1 MRAMVLQRS
10 AAVTTSPLT
19 LQEVTLPIPRPGEVR
34 VQVHCCGVCHT
45 DLHIVEG
52 DLALPK
58 LPVIPGHQIVGIVD
72 AVGRDVRVIKE
83 GDRVGIPWLYSAD
96 GSCDYCRHGFENL
109 CDNGQFAGYHVDGGY
124 AEHAVVREDFAHPI
138 PKNFSDDNAAPL
150 LCAGV
155 IGYRSY
161 RLSGAHADSRLG
173 LYGFGASAHLV
184 LQLARHE
191 GCEAYVFTRSQA
203 HRDLAKK
210 LGAVWVGAAENAPPE
225 PLDASIIFAPAGS
238 LVPPALRVLRK
249 GGTLVLAGVTMSPIP
264 QMDYSL
270 LYEERQIRSVANS
283 TRQDVREFLELAA
296 DVPIRTEVQV
306 FDLEQANSALQALK
320 KSEVRAAAVLQTSRS

>member
-1 MRAMVLQRS
+1 
-10 AAVTTSPLT
+10 
-19 LQEVTLPIPRPGEVR
+19 
-34 VQVHCCGVCHT
+34 
-45 DLHIVEG
+45 
-52 DLALPK
+52 LPK

-96 GSCDYCRHGFENL
+96 GICGYCRHGFENL
-109 CDNGQFAGYHVDGGY
+109 CDNAQFTGYHVDGGY
-124 AEHAVVREDFAHPI
+124 GEHAVVREDFAHPI
-138 PKNFSDDNAAPL
+138 PKNFSDENAAPL

-210 LGAVWVGAAENAPPE
+210 LGAVWVGAAEDVPPQ
-225 PLDASIIFAPAGS
+225 PLDASIVFAPAGS
-238 LVPPALRVLRK
+238 LIPHALRALRK
-249 GGTLVLAGVTMSPIP
+249 GGILVLAGVTMSPIP

-270 LYEERQIRSVANS
+270 LYQERQIRTVANS
-283 TRQDVREFLELAA
+283 TRQDVRDFLELAA
-296 DVPIRTEVQV
+296 EAPLRTEVQV

-320 KSEVRAAAVLQTSRS
+320 KSEIKAAAVLQISRS

>member
-1 MRAMVLQRS
+1 MRAIVLERP
-10 AAVTTSPLT
+10 AEVTASPLN

-34 VQVHCCGVCHT
+34 LQVRCCGVCHT
-45 DLHIVEG
+45 DLHITEG
-52 DLALPK
+52 DLPLPK
-58 LPVIPGHQIVGIVD
+58 LPVTPGHQVVGIVD
-72 AVGRDVRVIKE
+72 GVGADVRVIKE

-96 GSCDYCRHGFENL
+96 GTCDYCRHGFENL
-109 CDNGQFAGYHVDGGY
+109 CDQARFTGYHVDGGY
-124 AEHAVVREDFAHPI
+124 AEYAVVREDFAHPI
-138 PKNFSDDNAAPL
+138 PKNFSDENAAPL

-184 LQLARHE
+184 LQLARHV
-191 GCEAYVFTRSQA
+191 GCEVYVFTRSQV

-210 LGAVWVGAAENAPPE
+210 LGAVWVGAAEDSPPR
-225 PLDASIIFAPAGS
+225 PLDSSIIFAPAGS
-238 LVPPALRVLRK
+238 LVPQALRVLRK
-249 GGTLVLAGVTMSPIP
+249 GGILALAGVTMSPIP
-264 QMDYSL
+264 QMEYSL

-296 DVPIRTEVQV
+296 EVPIKTAVQV
-306 FDLEQANSALQALK
+306 FDLKQANLALQALK
-320 KSEVRAAAVLQTSRS
+320 KSEIKAAAVLQISHS